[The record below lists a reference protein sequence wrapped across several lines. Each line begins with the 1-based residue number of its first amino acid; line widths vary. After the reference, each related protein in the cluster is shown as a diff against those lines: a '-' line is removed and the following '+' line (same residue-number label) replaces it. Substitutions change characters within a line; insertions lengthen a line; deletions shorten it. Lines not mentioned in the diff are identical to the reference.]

1 MFSVFVLFITSVAVV
16 FVWLET
22 RVDQKPTFECL
33 QEQKREEGQ
42 KPLSPQ
48 VGKRMAL
55 VERQAVVGFLV
66 LSTLDGI
73 DGKGKA

>member
-1 MFSVFVLFITSVAVV
+1 MFSVFVLFITSVVVV
-16 FVWLET
+16 FVWLEK

-33 QEQKREEGQ
+33 QKQTKGGGP
-42 KPLSPQ
+42 KALSPQ